1 MKHFLMCIISFSLI
15 AIQGFGAVQL
25 ADMQLVVNRDAFDAR
40 DGANVKT
47 YGGYYSQMASAS
59 IRDGAVQ
66 IQLTDTSKHG
76 GFGQKGF
83 PKVGSIGMMAFDAER
98 VSGGSPLIA
107 RLSARKETGANSEV
121 AGFELAGK
129 GSYVLVANNDSDALF
144 SYDFSSEYPGV
155 VSAGLKAGTWEIWKD
170 GKKFMAGTTAAGGKA
185 SQGDVIESFGFILRK
200 TDDGSTF
207 RIDNLTVATLSVDA
221 VSKLPGT
228 PAKAP
233 VVVKTAPKGAPNII
247 LIFSDDVGFEEI
259 GCYGVRD
266 EPTKTPNID
275 RMAERGTTF
284 KTCWAQAICG
294 PSRAMLYTGKYAI
307 NNGEY
312 DNKLRMAPDGNPRL
326 KNHRETLP
334 NLTRTMHDAGYTVTF
349 AGKWHHAAFN
359 GGVHSNTEKLGIDTY
374 METGTNPGPYEKL
387 LGRKLIPDET
397 WEVAALGGYPIIS
410 RYWKP
415 GIIHAGK
422 VLETT
427 MNDYGPDMLS
437 DFICGFIR
445 DNAKANKPFLAVYPM
460 NLAHSAHCVTPIDVA
475 AGAERSNKHYKK
487 GTPEGRAI
495 FDNQVRYMDQ
505 LIGKIIKQV
514 EDAGI
519 ADNTII
525 IYSSDNGTTSS
536 AKAKGVEYG
545 VHVPFVVAGG
555 GVQARGMVDQLLDF
569 TDVLPTL
576 ADFAGSPV
584 EAGVVDGVSLKPF
597 LSGKSE
603 KTKPV
608 IYSFPGPTRLVR
620 TEEFLL
626 EAVCPLYDKPQGRFY
641 KTNGS
646 FDGHGYEN
654 ITHNPEFSSVRKV
667 FEDHLSRYPTVLP
680 QSFEDPVWKNP
691 SMQQGYKHFSNPKT
705 RKNHLALPQE
715 YRFYDPSF

>member
-1 MKHFLMCIISFSLI
+1 MKMMIKALSILAIAATATGMIRLEDMDAVVKKDSFT
-15 AIQGFGAVQL
+15 
-25 ADMQLVVNRDAFDAR
+25 AR
-40 DGANVKT
+40 DGTNVKT
-47 YGGYYSQMASAS
+47 YGGYYNQMSSAS
-59 IRDGAVQ
+59 ILDGAVQ
-66 IQLTDTSKHG
+66 IQLTDPTKHG
-76 GFGQKGF
+76 GFGRKGF
-83 PKVGSIGMMAFDAER
+83 SRPGSIGLMAFDVER
-98 VSGGSPLIA
+98 ASGSSSLIA
-107 RLSARKETGANSEV
+107 RLSAGKETGANSEV
-121 AGFELAGK
+121 AGFELSGS
-129 GSYVLVANNDSDALF
+129 GSYVLVANNDAEALLA
-144 SYDFSSEYPGV
+144 YDFSADFPGIA
-155 VSAGLKAGTWEIWKD
+155 SSGLKAGTWEVWKN
-170 GKKFMAGTTAAGGKA
+170 GKKYQSGKTAGGM
-185 SQGDVIESFGFILRK
+185 IESFGFILRK
-200 TDDGSTF
+200 TDDGSVF
-207 RIDNLTVATLSVDA
+207 SIDNLTVATLAQEKAANLSKVAVDGPVA
-221 VSKLPGT
+221 PK
-228 PAKAP
+228 KAP
-233 VVVKTAPKGAPNII
+233 KNAPNII

-266 EPTKTPNID
+266 EPSKTPNVD
-275 RMAERGTTF
+275 RLAERGTTF

-312 DNKLRMAPDGNPRL
+312 DNKLRMAPDGGTRL

-334 NLTRTMHDAGYTVTF
+334 NLTRTMKDAGYTVAF

-387 LGRKLIPDET
+387 LGRKLVPDET

-415 GIIHAGK
+415 GIIHNGK

-427 MNDYGPDMLS
+427 MKDYGPDMLS
-437 DFICGFIR
+437 DFICDFIK
-445 DNAKANKPFLAVYPM
+445 DNARGEKPFLAVYPM
-460 NLAHSAHCVTPIDVA
+460 NLAHSAHCITPIEVA
-475 AGAERSNKHYKK
+475 AGAKPDNKHFKK
-487 GTPEGRAI
+487 GTPEGRAV

-505 LIGKIIKQV
+505 LIGKIVNQV
-514 EDAGI
+514 EACGI

-555 GVQARGMVDQLLDF
+555 GIKPRGMVDQLTDF

-576 ADFAGSPV
+576 ADFGGSPV
-584 EAGVVDGVSLKPF
+584 AEGLVDGVSLKPF
-597 LSGKSE
+597 LTGKSE

-620 TEEFLL
+620 TGEFLL
-626 EAVCPLYDKPQGRFY
+626 EAVCPLYGHPEGRFY

-646 FDGHGYEN
+646 FDGRGYEN
-654 ITHNPEFSSVRKV
+654 ITHNPEFASARGDFDKYLNV
-667 FEDHLSRYPTVLP
+667 YPTVLP
-680 QSFEDPVWKNP
+680 GSFEDPVWEAPAMKQGYNHFKNP
-691 SMQQGYKHFSNPKT
+691 KH
-705 RKNHLALPQE
+705 RKSHLSLPLE
-715 YRFYDPSF
+715 YRFYDPTF

>member
-1 MKHFLMCIISFSLI
+1 MKTVLRIL
-15 AIQGFGAVQL
+15 VLL
-25 ADMQLVVNRDAFDAR
+25 AAATAGHASVKLTDMDAVVNRDSFSVR
-40 DGANVKT
+40 DGMNLKT
-47 YGGYYSQMASAS
+47 YGGYYSQASSAS
-59 IRDGAVQ
+59 IQGGAAV
-66 IQLTDTSKHG
+66 IQLSDTTKHG
-76 GFGQKGF
+76 GFGIKGF
-83 PKVGSIGMMAFDAER
+83 SKVGTIGVLAFDVER
-98 VSGGSPLIA
+98 VGGDSPLIA
-107 RLSARKETGANSEV
+107 RLSAGKATGAESEV
-121 AGFELAGK
+121 AGFELKGS
-129 GSYVLVANNDSDALF
+129 GSYVLVANNDSDAVF
-144 SYDFSSEYPGV
+144 AYDFSAELPGV
-155 VSAGLKAGTWEIWKD
+155 ASAGLKAGAWEVWKD
-170 GKKFMAGTTAAGGKA
+170 GRKFSAGDTAGGA
-185 SQGDVIESFGFILRK
+185 FESFGFILRK
-200 TDDGSTF
+200 TNDGSAF
-207 RIDNLTVATLSVDA
+207 RIDNLTVATLSADQTA
-221 VSKLPGT
+221 DLPKVST
-228 PAKAP
+228 AAP
-233 VVVKTAPKGAPNII
+233 VVREKAPKDSPNII

-266 EPTKTPNID
+266 EPSKTPNID

-334 NLTRTMHDAGYTVTF
+334 NLTRTMHDAGYAVAF

-387 LGRKLIPDET
+387 LGRKLVPDET
-397 WEVAALGGYPIIS
+397 WEVAALGGYPIVS

-415 GIIHAGK
+415 GIIHNGK

-437 DFICGFIR
+437 DFICEFIEE
-445 DNAKANKPFLAVYPM
+445 KAGGNQPFLAVYPM
-460 NLAHSAHCVTPIDVA
+460 NLAHSAHCITPIEVA
-475 AGAERSNKHYKK
+475 AGATPDNRHFKK
-487 GTPEGRAI
+487 GSPEGRAV

-505 LIGKIIKQV
+505 LIGKIIRQV
-514 EDAGI
+514 EEAGI

-536 AKAKGVEYG
+536 SKSKGVEYG
-545 VHVPFVVAGG
+545 VHVPFVVAGAG
-555 GVQARGMVDQLLDF
+555 IRPRGMVDQLMDF

-576 ADFAGSPV
+576 ADFAGSPL
-584 EAGVVDGVSLKPF
+584 ADGVVDGVSLKPF
-597 LSGKSE
+597 LTGASE

-626 EAVCPLYDKPQGRFY
+626 EAVCPLYDRPQGRFY

-646 FDGHGYEN
+646 YDGKRYEN
-654 ITHNPEFSSVRKV
+654 ITHNPEFAAVREQFV
-667 FEDHLSRYPTVLP
+667 EYLDRYPTVLP
-680 QSFEDPVWKNP
+680 NSFDYPVWQNP
-691 SMQQGYKHFSNPKT
+691 SMQQGYKHFTNPKT
-705 RKNHLALPQE
+705 RKNHLSLPME